1 MAAMDFLSFGQ
12 RFFSKVERL
21 SGKLELASS
30 MLLEVM
36 KEVESLMVSEKEA
49 KLLSKHLPNMVKENE
64 KGEWTLVK
72 PDLLA
77 LQAKLQE
84 ICLWTQSSS
93 DTVSFQSESEV
104 HNAGNI
110 TVFHSQDASKP
121 EDCAKPN
128 PECDPA
134 VDWIIFHG
142 SATNETSINTL
153 QAGQDDTSQN
163 VASWTSRHGTA
174 TDQFGNVF
182 YPGNGD
188 DFGSVPENASKLQTN
203 ADGKSP
209 DPAEDDGKP
218 QTDAD
223 GENPESAKDRDSVAK
238 VAGDASKPQTNADG
252 ENPDPAKDN
261 GSIAKVAE
269 DASKPQTDPDGESP
283 DPAKDDG
290 SLALRTL
297 QMLLNLNDA
306 NVAAS
311 WSNWHGT
318 STDQAGQDEASWS
331 NCHGT
336 STDQAGQDEASWS
349 NCHGTSTDQ
358 AGQDEASWSNCHGTS
373 TDQAGQ
379 DEASW
384 SNCHGT
390 STDEAGQFEASW
402 SNWHWT
408 STDQAGQDEAS
419 WNNWHWTSTN

>member
-1 MAAMDFLSFGQ
+1 
-12 RFFSKVERL
+12 
-21 SGKLELASS
+21 

-36 KEVESLMVSEKEA
+36 KEVESLTVSEKEA
-49 KLLSKHLPNMVKENE
+49 KLLSEHLPNMVKENE

-84 ICLWTQSSS
+84 VCLWTQSSS

-121 EDCAKPN
+121 EDFAKPN
-128 PECDPA
+128 PEYDPA
-134 VDWIIFHG
+134 VDWINFHG

-163 VASWTSRHGTA
+163 VASWTNWHGTA

-209 DPAEDDGKP
+209 DPAEDDSKP
-218 QTDAD
+218 QTD
-223 GENPESAKDRDSVAK
+223 
-238 VAGDASKPQTNADG
+238 ADG

-269 DASKPQTDPDGESP
+269 DASKPQTDPDGKSP
-283 DPAKDDG
+283 GPAKDDG

-297 QMLLNLNDA
+297 RMLLNLHDA
-306 NVAAS
+306 NVAA
-311 WSNWHGT
+311 NK
-318 STDQAGQDEASWS
+318 GQDEASWS

-336 STDQAGQDEASWS
+336 STDVKGQEVALDFDKS
-349 NCHGTSTDQ
+349 GRTT
-358 AGQDEASWSNCHGTS
+358 
-373 TDQAGQ
+373 
-379 DEASW
+379 
-384 SNCHGT
+384 
-390 STDEAGQFEASW
+390 
-402 SNWHWT
+402 
-408 STDQAGQDEAS
+408 
-419 WNNWHWTSTN
+419 

>member
-1 MAAMDFLSFGQ
+1 MRAMAAMDFLSFGN
-12 RFFSKVERL
+12 RFFSKVERP

-36 KEVESLMVSEKEA
+36 KEVESLTVSEKEA

-72 PDLLA
+72 LDLLA

-110 TVFHSQDASKP
+110 TVFHSQDTSKP

-128 PECDPA
+128 PEYDPA
-134 VDWIIFHG
+134 VDWINFHG

-163 VASWTSRHGTA
+163 VASQTNWHGTA
-174 TDQFGNVF
+174 TDRLGNVF
-182 YPGNGD
+182 CPGNGD

-209 DPAEDDGKP
+209 DPAEDDSKP

-223 GENPESAKDRDSVAK
+223 GENPESAKDDGSVAK
-238 VAGDASKPQTNADG
+238 VAEDASKPQTNTDG
-252 ENPDPAKDN
+252 KNPDPAKDN

-297 QMLLNLNDA
+297 RMLLNLHDA
-306 NVAAS
+306 NVAANKGQDEASWSNCHGTSTDVKGQDEASWSNWHWTSTNQGGQHEAS

-331 NCHGT
+331 NWHGT
-336 STDQAGQDEASWS
+336 STDQAAQKL
-349 NCHGTSTDQ
+349 Q
-358 AGQDEASWSNCHGTS
+358 L
-373 TDQAGQ
+373 
-379 DEASW
+379 
-384 SNCHGT
+384 
-390 STDEAGQFEASW
+390 
-402 SNWHWT
+402 
-408 STDQAGQDEAS
+408 
-419 WNNWHWTSTN
+419 